1 MSEMFD
7 DAIERLLASHATHD
21 AAAPGPLWQVV
32 HDSGFALAAA
42 PLAAGGAQ
50 VPWADLYGVLA
61 ACGRHAAAV
70 PLPEAMLAN
79 WLLGRCGLGPANG
92 LASFAAESTLL
103 QRGDRFSGRLTAV
116 PWGQQV
122 AQVVAISA
130 DARPSVV
137 LLDATHARA
146 TEPVFNLAGEP
157 RCDLELNE
165 AVPVAS
171 AHLSAGSPAELPRDT
186 LLQGGALLRAAQTA
200 GALQAVLALCT
211 QHAQQRVQFGKAIG
225 NYQAIQHQ
233 LAVLAEHAGLAAVA
247 AQAACAAFTDAP
259 SLLHVASAKVC
270 AAEAAGTAA
279 AIAHA
284 VHGAIGF
291 THEHALHRY
300 TQRLWAWRS
309 EYGSLTH
316 WSQRLGRAACAQ
328 GGAAL
333 WPAITAGQFVNPATG

>member
-1 MSEMFD
+1 MREMFD
-7 DAIERLLASHATHD
+7 DAIERLLAGH
-21 AAAPGPLWQVV
+21 AAPATGTPGRLWQAVQ
-32 HDSGFALAAA
+32 DSGFALAAV
-42 PLAAGGAQ
+42 PQAAGGAQ
-50 VPWADLYGVLA
+50 APWADLYGVLA

-79 WLLGRCGLGPANG
+79 WLLGRCGLGHASD
-92 LASFAAESTLL
+92 LASFAAASSLV
-103 QRGDRFSGRLTAV
+103 QRGGRFSGQLDAV
-116 PWGQQV
+116 PWGRQV

-137 LLDATHARA
+137 LLNATQARA
-146 TEPVFNLAGEP
+146 ADAQSNLAGEP
-157 RCDLELNE
+157 RCDLVFDE
-165 AVPVAS
+165 AQPLAS
-171 AHLSAGSPAELPRDT
+171 TPLPAELPADT

-233 LAVLAEHAGLAAVA
+233 LAMLAEHAGLAAVA

-291 THEHALHRY
+291 THEHALHRF

-316 WSQRLGRAACAQ
+316 WSQRLGHAACAQ

-333 WPAITAGQFVNPATG
+333 WPAITAGEFLPSAGG